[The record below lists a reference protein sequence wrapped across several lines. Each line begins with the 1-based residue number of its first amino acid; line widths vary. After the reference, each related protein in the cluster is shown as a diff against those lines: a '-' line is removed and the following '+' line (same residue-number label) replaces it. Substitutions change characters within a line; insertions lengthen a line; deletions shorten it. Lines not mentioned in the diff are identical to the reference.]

1 MIDKYLFYF
10 YFIFLVSKC
19 IFPWVLIHIH
29 FESLILA
36 TFAFVSKSFAL
47 NTIIYERGQMV
58 GWLRREGGG
67 GGFKWGFPGRDGRQ
81 DDF

>member
-1 MIDKYLFYF
+1 MIDKYLFYC

-36 TFAFVSKSFAL
+36 TFAFASKGFAL
-47 NTIIYERGQMV
+47 NTITYERGQIV
-58 GWLRREGGG
+58 GWLRSEGGG
-67 GGFKWGFPGRDGRQ
+67 VK
-81 DDF
+81 